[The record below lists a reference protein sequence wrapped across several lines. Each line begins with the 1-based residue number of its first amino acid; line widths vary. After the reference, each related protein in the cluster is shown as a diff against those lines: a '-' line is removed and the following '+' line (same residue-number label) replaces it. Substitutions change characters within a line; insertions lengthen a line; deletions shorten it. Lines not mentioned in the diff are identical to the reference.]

1 MFIIE
6 YYDVE
11 FNTTTVDD
19 LYFTTYEQAVEYL
32 TVYGYVLE
40 ENSNK
45 IIFTNFSIMENAEIK
60 ELTKFETENE

>member
-45 IIFTNFSIMENAEIK
+45 IIFTNYSIMENAEIK
-60 ELTKFETENE
+60 ELTKFISD